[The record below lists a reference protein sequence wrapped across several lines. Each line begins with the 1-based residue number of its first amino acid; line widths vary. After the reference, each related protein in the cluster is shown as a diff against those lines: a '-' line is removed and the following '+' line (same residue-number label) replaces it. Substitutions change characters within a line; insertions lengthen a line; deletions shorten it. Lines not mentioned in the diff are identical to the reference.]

1 MPRPDRGT
9 RRCMTATMIVTDE
22 GQSDL
27 PHDRNLLAALGV
39 ACAIVRDLDG
49 TIRFWSAGAESLYGW
64 SPQDAVGRRS
74 HDLLATQFPQPLD
87 TIHAL
92 LLAEGEWHGELRH
105 QARNGRSLTVAAHWA
120 VQRGPDGR
128 PNGIVEIN
136 NDTSFQQQGMAAIRR
151 LAAIVESSNDAIIGK
166 TLDGIVNAWNRAA
179 EAMFGWRA
187 EEIVG
192 QPITL
197 LFPPGRA
204 AEELDI
210 IARIRRG
217 ERVKRYETVRRRRDG
232 SDFPVSLTVSP
243 IHDADGT
250 IVGASKV
257 IHDLTAQ
264 HEGAQRLREA
274 QAELFHVQR
283 LTELGQL
290 VSALVHE
297 VNQPLAAIGNYAGA
311 GRRLVGTGQT
321 AGASVAL
328 QKIAEQTERAH
339 QIIQRLRGF
348 VRKSDIDQRRELLA
362 EMIHEAVALAMIS
375 LKQEQVTI
383 ETRLAPETGQV
394 IADRVQIQQVLFNLL
409 RNAAEAMARSERR
422 EIAITAAI
430 NGAGMVEIG
439 VADTGTGL
447 SPEVRSNLFRPFV
460 TTKEGGMGVGLSV
473 CRSIIEM
480 HGGRLWAD
488 DNPGGGTVF
497 RFILPRAENVTRT

>member
-1 MPRPDRGT
+1 
-9 RRCMTATMIVTDE
+9 MTATMIVTDE

-87 TIHAL
+87 DHPCAAPGRGG
-92 LLAEGEWHGELRH
+92 LAWRTAAPGAQWPFVDL
-105 QARNGRSLTVAAHWA
+105 AAHWA

-151 LAAIVESSNDAIIGK
+151 LAAIVELSNDAIIGK

-217 ERVKRYETVRRRRDG
+217 EKVKRYETVRRRKDG
-232 SDFPVSLTVSP
+232 STS
-243 IHDADGT
+243 
-250 IVGASKV
+250 
-257 IHDLTAQ
+257 
-264 HEGAQRLREA
+264 R
-274 QAELFHVQR
+274 
-283 LTELGQL
+283 
-290 VSALVHE
+290 
-297 VNQPLAAIGNYAGA
+297 
-311 GRRLVGTGQT
+311 
-321 AGASVAL
+321 
-328 QKIAEQTERAH
+328 
-339 QIIQRLRGF
+339 
-348 VRKSDIDQRRELLA
+348 
-362 EMIHEAVALAMIS
+362 
-375 LKQEQVTI
+375 
-383 ETRLAPETGQV
+383 
-394 IADRVQIQQVLFNLL
+394 
-409 RNAAEAMARSERR
+409 
-422 EIAITAAI
+422 
-430 NGAGMVEIG
+430 
-439 VADTGTGL
+439 
-447 SPEVRSNLFRPFV
+447 
-460 TTKEGGMGVGLSV
+460 
-473 CRSIIEM
+473 CR
-480 HGGRLWAD
+480 
-488 DNPGGGTVF
+488 
-497 RFILPRAENVTRT
+497 